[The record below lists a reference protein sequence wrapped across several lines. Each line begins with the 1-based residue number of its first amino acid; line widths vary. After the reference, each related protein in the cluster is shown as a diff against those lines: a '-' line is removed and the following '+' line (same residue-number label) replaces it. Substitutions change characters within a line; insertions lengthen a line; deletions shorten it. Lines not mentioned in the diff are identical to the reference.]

1 MDGQVPIV
9 NASISL
15 EQLPL
20 ILARESAHCDLLAQ
34 NIVQER
40 DAIKRMALGDFL
52 SINQSRISILESL
65 HQLKDEL
72 DLLLDDL
79 AHTYQVPLSNRTLT
93 DILHRVQSP
102 QAEVILAQYERLA
115 EKVRAVKQDIAVNQ
129 VLIHSVQSF
138 LVRALESHRQALP
151 EGDLYSESGSRQ
163 QQHVPAAVIRRRG

>member
-1 MDGQVPIV
+1 MDGQVPTV

-15 EQLPL
+15 SQLPH

-40 DAIKRMALGDFL
+40 DAIKRMALGEFL

-79 AHTYQVPLSNRTLT
+79 ANTYQVPLSNRTVT
-93 DILHRVQSP
+93 EILHRVQSA
-102 QAEVILAQYERLA
+102 QAGVILEQYERLA
-115 EKVRAVKQDIAVNQ
+115 EKIRAVKQDIAANQ

-138 LVRALESHRQALP
+138 LFRALEAHRQSLP
-151 EGDLYSESGSRQ
+151 DGDLYSELGARQ
-163 QQHVPAAVIRRRG
+163 QHHVPAAVIRRQG

>member
-15 EQLPL
+15 EQLPH
-20 ILARESAHCDLLAQ
+20 ILARESAHCDLLTQ

-40 DAIKRMALGDFL
+40 DAIKRMALSEFL

-65 HQLKDEL
+65 HRLKDEL

-102 QAEVILAQYERLA
+102 QARVILAQYERLA
-115 EKVRAVKQDIAVNQ
+115 AKVRAVKQDIAANQ

-138 LVRALESHRQALP
+138 LFRALEAHRQSLP
-151 EGDLYSESGSRQ
+151 EGDLYSELGARQ
-163 QQHVPAAVIRRRG
+163 QHHVPAAVIRRQG